1 MNLLYNISIYIYIF
15 IVFIISIFN
24 KKAKR
29 LIKSKK
35 GVLNKIKS
43 EINDHND
50 IVWFHCSSLGEFE
63 QGKILIEKYGE
74 KYANHKILLT
84 FFSPSGYDVKK
95 NYDNVNWVFHLPF
108 DTKVNAQEF
117 IRIVKPKKAIFI
129 KYDFWFNYM
138 KELKKQDIPLYFV
151 ATSFRSNQIFF
162 KFSWFAKQLKN
173 VKTFFLQEENSKI
186 LLKKINIETSFVVG
200 DTRFDSVYKNKLEN
214 IDHNLINIF
223 SKKRDTII
231 FGSIWSS
238 DEHLLLKYI
247 KQHKEFNFI
256 LVPHELNNLEE
267 LQKKTSGVFF
277 SELHQK
283 NTSNNILII
292 DQIGILASIYK
303 YAKIAYI
310 GGGFNNGIHNILEAI
325 VFEVPVIFGPN
336 YTKSNEAKDLIKLGV
351 AKSVKNY
358 SEFQEAINQLKKV
371 DKNIMKNYIEKNIG
385 ASKKIIAYI

>member
-1 MNLLYNISIYIYIF
+1 MDFLYNISIYIYIF

-35 GVLNKIKS
+35 GILNKIKS
-43 EINDHND
+43 EINDHKN

-63 QGKILIEKYGE
+63 QGKILIEKYGK

-95 NYDNVNWVFHLPF
+95 NYENVNWVFHLPF
-108 DTKVNAQEF
+108 DTKTNAQEF

-138 KELKKQDIPLYFV
+138 KELKKQNIPLYFV
-151 ATSFRSNQIFF
+151 ATTFRSNQIFF
-162 KFSWFAKQLKN
+162 KFSWFAKQLQN
-173 VKTFFLQEENSKI
+173 VKLFFLQEENSKI
-186 LLKKINIETSFVVG
+186 LLQKINNKNSVVVG
-200 DTRFDSVYKNKLEN
+200 DTRFDSVYENKLEN
-214 IDHNLINIF
+214 KDHNLIKVF

-238 DEHLLLKYI
+238 DEHLFLKYI
-247 KQHKEFNFI
+247 NQHKEYNFI
-256 LVPHELNNLEE
+256 LVPHELNNLQE
-267 LQKKTSGVFF
+267 LQNKTSGVFL
-277 SELHQK
+277 SELHQQ
-283 NTSNNILII
+283 NNSNNILII

-303 YAKIAYI
+303 YAKISYI
-310 GGGFNNGIHNILEAI
+310 GGGFGNGIHNILESL
-325 VFEVPVIFGPN
+325 VFNIPVLFGPN

-351 AKSVKNY
+351 VKSVKNY
-358 SEFQEAINQLKKV
+358 SEFKDGINQLKKV
-371 DKNIMKNYIEKNIG
+371 DKDVIQNYIKRNVG
-385 ASKKIIAYI
+385 ASEKILTYI